1 MRRCP
6 RTAGAAFYSIG
17 SFNFI
22 CLYPSVILQ
31 PRNAVCLR
39 LHTLSCIRIP
49 TLSFLLQSVVVC
61 NAALVPK
68 ESELPC
74 FPLIQDKTFIAG
86 TGQPPKCSWL
96 AAGDGNT
103 WVCKRS
109 PSQSIAFNLNL
120 YSRFESW
127 SSSISIVCD

>member
-1 MRRCP
+1 M
-6 RTAGAAFYSIG
+6 SLIG
-17 SFNFI
+17 SFNFVFI
-22 CLYPSVILQ
+22 RLSSFLGSQRHRCIAGKTCEPDWFIQLY
-31 PRNAVCLR
+31 
-39 LHTLSCIRIP
+39 LSLSDCHLFLVAK
-49 TLSFLLQSVVVC
+49 LSFLLESVVVC

-103 WVCKRS
+103 WVYKRS
-109 PSQSIAFNLNL
+109 PSQSFAFNLNL
-120 YSRFESW
+120 YSRLESW
-127 SSSISIVCD
+127 S